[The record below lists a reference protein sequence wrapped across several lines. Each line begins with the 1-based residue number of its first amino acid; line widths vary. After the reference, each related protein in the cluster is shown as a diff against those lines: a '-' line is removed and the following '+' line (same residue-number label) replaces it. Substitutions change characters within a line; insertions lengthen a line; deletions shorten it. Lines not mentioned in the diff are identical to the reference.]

1 MNMFSQDNQIVW
13 TWMCIQHPFDDSNN
27 LMIAKLSFTCLLIQ
41 AWTVKLVTCLW
52 VSRAVESHSLI
63 ILRKSACC
71 FLLINLCSKKLGSWF
86 LRSSKTALIVAVMV
100 TFSALL
106 SCIWHC
112 WYFKRIS
119 SSSAC
124 GLKSSRKFLQTS
136 HRL

>member
-13 TWMCIQHPFDDSNN
+13 TSMSIQHPFYDSND
-27 LMIAKLSFTCLLIQ
+27 LIIVKLSFTCLLIQ
-41 AWTVKLVTCLW
+41 AWVVKLVTCLW
-52 VSRAVESHSLI
+52 VSRAVESHSSI
-63 ILRKSACC
+63 ILRKSTCC
-71 FLLINLCSKKLGSWF
+71 FLLINLCTKKLGSWF
-86 LRSSKTALIVAVMV
+86 LRSSKTTLKLAVMV

-106 SCIWHC
+106 SCVWHW

-124 GLKSSRKFLQTS
+124 GWKSSRKFLQTS